1 MWVLYM
7 TFLNKKIYMKKT
19 FVFTVALILL
29 VNFLNAQK
37 KKVKF
42 GKVSKE
48 ELLMKYY
55 EPDSSANA
63 VILYD
68 KGNTYFRFDNQ
79 IKGFK
84 YVFERHVRIKFF
96 NKEGLDNANF
106 NISLYGRG
114 TSSKEQLQNI
124 KGRIFNL
131 VDDKIVKIKLEKSN
145 IFKEKT
151 SKNWQTVKV
160 SFPAVKEG
168 SVIDFKYT
176 IESEFLFNIQSW
188 QFQYKIPV
196 AYSKY
201 SIIIPEFFNYYR
213 TQKGYDDINIVEST
227 SFRQESFT
235 VQWKSLPKALGKIE
249 KGSYQLDSKS
259 TEWKWFA
266 QSIPA
271 FHEEAYMTTYKN
283 FIATL
288 DFELNYTKSQDGTIH
303 SYTNTWEDIAKDLSE
318 RQNFG
323 KQLKVNN
330 NIKKQ
335 SLIICAGL
343 TTKQD
348 KLNAIYKYI
357 QNNIKWNSFNRVYT
371 SAKLSKV
378 LEKKSGNSSDI
389 NLLLL
394 NMLRAQSIHANPIL
408 LSTRAHGMVFPTHPT
423 ITAFNYVIIEAKVD
437 EKTYYLDATSDI
449 MPFGYLPKRCLN
461 GYGRKIL
468 EVGSQEIKIVPKG
481 KEAKTIM
488 YSADISA
495 DGFINAKV
503 NEVHKGYAAIYK
515 RNRIINS
522 GGEDDYIK
530 KVKENSSSEELSEI
544 KISNF
549 DDISKPLKFSYNFST
564 SDNITVAG
572 NMIYLSPMLNEGI
585 SENPFKL
592 EDRKYPVDY
601 AYPIS
606 KKIIMQYK
614 IPEGYDIEEMPKS
627 TRFSLDVKTAQF
639 QYNVVKVGDMIQIMS
654 IFKINNPIFQFDAYK
669 ALKNFYNLVIEKQKE
684 QIVFKK
690 KA

>member
-1 MWVLYM
+1 
-7 TFLNKKIYMKKT
+7 MKKT

-29 VNFLNAQK
+29 VNSLNAKK

-79 IKGFK
+79 ISGFK
-84 YVFERHVRIKFF
+84 YFFERHVRVKIF
-96 NKEGLDNANF
+96 NKEGYDEANF
-106 NISLYGRG
+106 EIPLYV
-114 TSSKEQLQNI
+114 SSKGGTKEKAIGI
-124 KGRIFNL
+124 KGKVFNL
-131 VDDKIVKIKLEKSN
+131 EEGKIVKTKLSKSN
-145 IFKEKT
+145 IFREKT
-151 SKNWQTVKV
+151 SKNWETVKV
-160 SFPAVKEG
+160 SFPTVKEG

-176 IESEFLFNIQSW
+176 IESEFLFNMQSW

-196 AYSKY
+196 AYSEY
-201 SIIIPEFFNYYR
+201 SALIPEFFNYHR
-213 TQKGYDDINIVEST
+213 TQKGYDNINLTEKNEMRLESY
-227 SFRQESFT
+227 T
-235 VQWKSLPKALGKIE
+235 VQWKSLPKIGGKVDR
-249 KGSYQLDSKS
+249 GSYQLDSKS
-259 TEWKWFA
+259 TLWEWKA
-266 QSIPA
+266 HTIPA
-271 FHEEAYMTTYKN
+271 FKEEAYMTTYKD
-283 FIATL
+283 FISIL
-288 DFELNYTKSQDGTIH
+288 DFELNYTKSADGIIH
-303 SYTNTWEDIAKDLSE
+303 SYTNSWEDIATKLIESE
-318 RQNFG
+318 RFG
-323 KQLKVNN
+323 KQFKINKK
-330 NIKKQ
+330 IKEQ
-335 SLIICAGL
+335 SAVVCLGL
-343 TTKQD
+343 TSKKE
-348 KLNAIYKYI
+348 KLDVIYKYI
-357 QNNIKWNSFNRVYT
+357 QNNLKWDTYKRLYT
-371 SAKLSKV
+371 SEKLSKIF
-378 LEKKSGNSSDI
+378 EKKAGNSSDI
-389 NLLLL
+389 NLLLM
-394 NMLRAQSIHANPIL
+394 NMLRAQSIQSNPVII
-408 LSTRAHGMVFPTHPT
+408 STRTHGKIFPTHPT
-423 ITAFNYVIIEAKVD
+423 ISAFNYVIIEAKVD
-437 EKTYYLDATSDI
+437 DKTYYLDATSDI
-449 MPFGYLPKRCLN
+449 MPLGYLPKRCLN

-468 EVGSQEIKIVPKG
+468 GVGSQEIKIVPKG

-488 YSADISA
+488 YSADIST
-495 DGFINAKV
+495 DGLINAKV

-564 SDNITVAG
+564 SDNITIAG

-592 EDRKYPVDY
+592 DERKYPVDY
-601 AYPIS
+601 AFPIS

-614 IPEGYDIEEMPKS
+614 IPEGYDVEEMPKS
-627 TRFSLDVKTAQF
+627 TRFSLEGKTAQF

-654 IFKINNPIFQFDAYK
+654 VFKINNPVFQFEAYK